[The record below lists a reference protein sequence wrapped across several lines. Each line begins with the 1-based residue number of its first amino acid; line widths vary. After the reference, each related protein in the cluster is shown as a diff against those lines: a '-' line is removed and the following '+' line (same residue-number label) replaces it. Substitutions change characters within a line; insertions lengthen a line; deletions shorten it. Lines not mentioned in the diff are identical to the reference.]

1 MLATRPA
8 RRRGAA
14 AVEFAIVA
22 PLVLFLVF
30 GQIVGGMGVSR
41 YQEVAHLAREGA
53 RYAST
58 HGGKYQREGLASET
72 GVPAVSN
79 SSELKSYLT
88 GKTVLL
94 EPDRLQV
101 EVAWTAP
108 ADLTPANMPTYV
120 DTDQSQVPPA
130 QKVIQNDVVV
140 TITYPW
146 SPSFFDIG
154 AITLTST
161 SQMPMSY

>member
-1 MLATRPA
+1 MLAPRPA

-22 PLVLFLVF
+22 PLVLFLVL
-30 GQIVGGMGVSR
+30 GQILGGLGVSR

-58 HGGKYQREGLASET
+58 HGGKYEREGLARET
-72 GVPAVSN
+72 GVPAIAN

-88 GKTVLL
+88 EKTALL
-94 EPDRLQV
+94 DSDRLQV
-101 EVAWTAP
+101 DVAWTAP
-108 ADLTPANMPTYV
+108 AVLTPANMPTYV
-120 DTDQSQVPPA
+120 DTDSSQVPPA
-130 QKVIQNDVVV
+130 QKVIQNYVIV
-140 TITYPW
+140 TVTYPW
-146 SPSFFDIG
+146 SPAFFRIG
-154 AITLTST
+154 SITLTST